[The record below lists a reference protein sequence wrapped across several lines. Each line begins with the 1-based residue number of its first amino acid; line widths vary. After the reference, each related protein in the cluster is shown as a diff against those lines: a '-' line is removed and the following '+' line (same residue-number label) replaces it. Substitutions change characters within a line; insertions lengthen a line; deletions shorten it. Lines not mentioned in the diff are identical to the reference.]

1 MPTESQPHIVLSCV
15 IVPVRRVAPAC
26 KTNIKVDNNKLE
38 TSLYTLSLFY
48 CHEFQRSS
56 CSLTKAATVLQPSF
70 PPTRTE
76 WCFCITLKFMIHV
89 CVSNWLRGES
99 GDVHVRSNAPS
110 VTKIPQFLSFMLW
123 SSHPADRSDSG
134 VMELLALSESLLV
147 LEYHTGSGWPVTSS
161 ADVSAL
167 YVPFASAEEKPCL
180 MTHLAGFN
188 CSCCSHLLRD
198 KNEWIGLPIIVPHS
212 WGPLPVFWPLLPI
225 VMVICFKSL

>member
-26 KTNIKVDNNKLE
+26 KTNIKVGNNKHE

-110 VTKIPQFLSFMLW
+110 VTKIPQFLS
-123 SSHPADRSDSG
+123 RSDSG

-147 LEYHTGSGWPVTSS
+147 LEYHTGSGWPITSS
-161 ADVSAL
+161 AVSQL
-167 YVPFASAEEKPCL
+167 YMFRLPQQK
-180 MTHLAGFN
+180 
-188 CSCCSHLLRD
+188 
-198 KNEWIGLPIIVPHS
+198 KNLV
-212 WGPLPVFWPLLPI
+212 
-225 VMVICFKSL
+225 